1 MIATLKIIK
10 EKFGGPEVYMIERC
24 GLTHEEVQKI
34 RSNLVIEEP
43 AIHQKLQHNL

>member
-1 MIATLKIIK
+1 MLQTLQIIR

-24 GLTHEEVQKI
+24 GLTKEEVEKI

-43 AIHQKLQHNL
+43 ALHQKIHHNL